1 MNGRHLLIGL
11 LLFVATTAHA
21 TGTLYTDVTL
31 DFSNIDPAWV
41 SSLSHADYDFKA
53 PTEPTPWIWGYHDI
67 LGGGYASTAN
77 GAYGSWSDYVSGPAV
92 VGQCNYRGYV
102 EAWESNNNTSQG
114 AMTGEECAP
123 EPQYPQCTI
132 HTTVF
137 STDNAYEYGPQFGY
151 AYPWKYTVHCGST
164 VTISAYPANG
174 YEFDHWEG
182 EAYST
187 SSSPITV
194 RVFYNDTE
202 ERVYFRPIPPPPPAP
217 LSYNLQIS
225 VSVDGS
231 ITTQRTESYPAGATV
246 TASPI
251 TPTGY
256 RFTGWSGVVNSS
268 QETISFQ
275 MPAHDTSLTANFT
288 YEGNGGGGPG
298 DDGGIGNEDLPC
310 FPGIDPNCYYSPILI
325 NLENGGYRLTGRNA
339 PVLFDMAGNG
349 HPRPMG
355 WTEAGADEV
364 FVWLDR
370 DHNGKVTSGAELFGN
385 FTPLQN
391 GQLARNGFEALRES
405 DTNGDDVIDER
416 DPIWS
421 QLMLW
426 RDLNHNGI
434 SEQNEIQPIAGSAVT
449 AIDLHDHWSGRR
461 DTSGNLFKYESL
473 VSIRNGSGN
482 GVHKQPIYD
491 IFFVPLPYVP

>member
-1 MNGRHLLIGL
+1 MRRILLAPL
-11 LLFVATTAHA
+11 LLLCCVTTASA
-21 TGTLYTDVTL
+21 AYLSGNVILYTIENAS
-31 DFSNIDPAWV
+31 FRS
-41 SSLSHADYDFKA
+41 
-53 PTEPTPWIWGYHDI
+53 E
-67 LGGGYASTAN
+67 GYATYYNDLQHPEGAALSGEHVVTEVDPGSTTFMAPVQGDGSYFYIFEGPTDP
-77 GAYGSWSDYVSGPAV
+77 GACYGTSLHVIARPDNPPVSG
-92 VGQCNYRGYV
+92 QTQYEEMWYGY
-102 EAWESNNNTSQG
+102 TQR
-114 AMTGEECAP
+114 CDP
-123 EPQYPQCTI
+123 
-132 HTTVF
+132 
-137 STDNAYEYGPQFGY
+137 
-151 AYPWKYTVHCGST
+151 
-164 VTISAYPANG
+164 
-174 YEFDHWEG
+174 
-182 EAYST
+182 
-187 SSSPITV
+187 
-194 RVFYNDTE
+194 RL
-202 ERVYFRPIPPPPPAP
+202 RPPP
-217 LSYNLQIS
+217 SYNIVIS
-225 VSVDGS
+225 TNVDGS
-231 ITTQRTESYPAGATV
+231 VTTLRTERYQAGTSV
-246 TASPI
+246 TYSPI
-251 TPTGY
+251 TPGGY

-268 QETISFQ
+268 QETITFQ
-275 MPAHDTSLTANFT
+275 MPAQDTSITGNFT
-288 YEGNGGGGPG
+288 YEGGGGNPG
-298 DDGGIGNEDLPC
+298 GEDGGGTNNEDLPC